1 MAQALAMYPGL
12 KDLMGRARVEGAK
25 VDGTPI
31 SSVMTIDAVASPE
44 QQKQQPDSEK
54 QQESGGGLSGMLARK
69 MMKKKQAE
77 GGDAASADKSRAT
90 IMTTTIDVLSVATTV
105 GADAVSVPAGFK
117 EK

>member
-1 MAQALAMYPGL
+1 
-12 KDLMGRARVEGAK
+12 
-25 VDGTPI
+25 
-31 SSVMTIDAVASPE
+31 
-44 QQKQQPDSEK
+44 
-54 QQESGGGLSGMLARK
+54 MLARK